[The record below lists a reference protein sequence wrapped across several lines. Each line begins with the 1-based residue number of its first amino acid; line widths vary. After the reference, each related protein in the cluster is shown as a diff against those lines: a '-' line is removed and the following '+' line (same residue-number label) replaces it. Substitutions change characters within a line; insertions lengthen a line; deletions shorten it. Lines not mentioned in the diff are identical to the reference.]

1 MTIRRRR
8 KGGTALAVE
17 HPARKFRQI
26 AMTGLAMAI
35 FVILLAMM
43 GPRPAASAE
52 GVALGYEGY
61 LGGLHMMTA
70 EVELARNDENYRM
83 VTNARGRGLIGW
95 FIDWQSKAVTE
106 GVVRQDGDLKPL
118 HHRRDM
124 IRGKKP
130 AKILQIEYRD
140 DGVPLVARL
149 REGGEANFAEAENR
163 KGTIDPMSVVT
174 VIVDQMA
181 AGQAC
186 VGKFQVFDGKLRYDA
201 TATMGEQRTL
211 KGNKYMMY
219 KGAAER
225 CDLTLK
231 AIDGFEDDKP
241 KINNP
246 RERKPVSDDTM
257 VLTLWFA
264 SPAEGLPTVPVMAT
278 ADSEYGGLRIYLAR
292 AVAADIP
299 TEGQRAELR

>member
-1 MTIRRRR
+1 MTAKRRR

-17 HPARKFRQI
+17 HPAGKLRQI
-26 AMTGLAMAI
+26 VMTSLVMVI
-35 FVILLAMM
+35 FVILLAIA

-70 EVELARNDENYRM
+70 EVEMARNDENYRM
-83 VTNARGRGLIGW
+83 VTNARGRGIIGW

-106 GVVRQDGDLKPL
+106 GAVGADGILKPL
-118 HHRRDM
+118 SHRREM

-130 AKILQIEYRD
+130 AKIMQIEYRD
-140 DGVPLVARL
+140 DGVPMVARL
-149 REGGEANFAEAENR
+149 REGDEAKFAEEKSR
-163 KGTIDPMSVVT
+163 KDTIDPMSVVS

-181 AGQAC
+181 AGQTC
-186 VGKFQVFDGKLRYDA
+186 IGEFQVFDGKLRYDA
-201 TATMGEQRTL
+201 TAKKGDPGSL

-219 KGAAER
+219 RGAAER

-231 AIDGFEDDKP
+231 AIDGFDEEERP
-241 KINNP
+241 VNP
-246 RERKPVSDDTM
+246 RERKPASDDTM

-264 SPAEGLPTVPVMAT
+264 SPGEGLPSVPVMAS

-292 AVAADIP
+292 AVTADIP
-299 TEGQRAELR
+299 TEGQRAEAR